1 MGPTIVA
8 PKQNAAYN
16 KQSLSVWRSLGFVV
30 ATYRLDKN
38 HFNSLSQGHKVECTP
53 AKVVIPAEVA
63 VQEKAREVNLLQSI
77 AAAFNEI
84 VQNYKSYKP
93 Y

>member
-1 MGPTIVA
+1 MPHIINNPYPSG
-8 PKQNAAYN
+8 
-16 KQSLSVWRSLGFVV
+16 SHWGLSSRH
-30 ATYRLDKN
+30 RLDKN